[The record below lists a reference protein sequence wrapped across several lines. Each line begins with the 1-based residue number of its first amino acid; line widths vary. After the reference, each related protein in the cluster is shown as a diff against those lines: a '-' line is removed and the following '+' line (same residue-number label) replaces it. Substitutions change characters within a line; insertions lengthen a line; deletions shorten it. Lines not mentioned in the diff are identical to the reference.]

1 MRILSTAAAVLALAA
16 SALAAPNLTNATQK
30 GSLLIWPDIRVDNGW
45 NTIIRI
51 QNDGSVDVDVICYWM
66 DGNKNRVDFLF
77 TITKNQA
84 IWFEAKTGTG
94 TFNVNRFPVSVSN
107 GFDNPDLIS
116 PGFTA
121 ETTLNAANLGDFN
134 WRDCRGLLACLAV
147 DGGAQNY
154 IKWNCLSGTATL
166 FNTVEF
172 YLSATGAYEYNAYA
186 FFVPTGLDQQAV
198 GVAGTL
204 NLNGVEY
211 DSCPLYQIGQF
222 TPGTRTVI
230 PGAGPTFTRTLIP
243 DDVNASIGIYQ
254 NRLAVAGC

>member
-1 MRILSTAAAVLALAA
+1 MRILCAVGAVLTLAA
-16 SALAAPNLTNATQK
+16 NAVAAPNVTNATQK

-45 NTIIRI
+45 NTIVRL

-66 DGNKNRVDFLF
+66 DGNKNKVDFLF

-84 IWFEAKTGTG
+84 IWFEAKNGTG

-116 PGFTA
+116 PGFAA
-121 ETTLNAANLGDFN
+121 ETSLSAALLGDFN
-134 WRDCRGLLACLAV
+134 RPYFRGLLACWAV
-147 DGGAQNY
+147 DGGAKHQV
-154 IKWNCLSGTATL
+154 KWNHLSGTATVYNIAPK
-166 FNTVEF
+166 FAEPTD
-172 YLSATGAYEYNAYA
+172 AYEYNAYA
-186 FFVPTGLDQQAV
+186 FFVPTGLDQEPV
-198 GVAGTL
+198 GVAGVL